1 LVGTI
6 QEQFA
11 DGSIVSDMSALL
23 VLDRNSTLQKKYKY
37 QIDML
42 LEPNRYKKRELFLKH
57 MNAKEKTIM
66 IGVTSRVD
74 EMLRYIQ
81 DKDSKKFN
89 TFIKNLSLVI
99 RG

>member
-1 LVGTI
+1 M
-6 QEQFA
+6 
-11 DGSIVSDMSALL
+11 SDMSALL
-23 VLDRNSTLQKKYKY
+23 VLDRNSTLQNKYKY
-37 QIDML
+37 QIEML

-57 MNAKEKTIM
+57 MDPKEKTIM
-66 IGVTSRVD
+66 VGVTSRVD

-81 DKDSKKFN
+81 EQDSKKFT